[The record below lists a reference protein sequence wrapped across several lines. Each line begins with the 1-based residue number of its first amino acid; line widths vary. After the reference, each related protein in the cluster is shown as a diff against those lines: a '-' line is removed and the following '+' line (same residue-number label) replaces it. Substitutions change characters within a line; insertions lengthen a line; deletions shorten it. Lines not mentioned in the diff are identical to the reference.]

1 MFRKLTACVLAL
13 LLAAPAIQAS
23 PVISSVKSEK
33 EERLAQRVKAGISK
47 LGVGPEARVQ
57 VKLKDKTKLA
67 GYVSEA
73 GAEHFVVMNTGT
85 GHATT
90 IAYPAVAQVQGN
102 NLSTKVKIIITASV
116 IAGIIIVLYIV
127 KGAFCDGC

>member
-13 LLAAPAIQAS
+13 LLAHPASQAA
-23 PVISSVKSEK
+23 SVAGTTEAEK
-33 EERLAQRVKAGISK
+33 AARLAQRVKAGIGK
-47 LGVGPEARVQ
+47 LGLGPEAHVR
-57 VKLKDKTKLA
+57 VKLKDKTQLA

-73 GAEHFVVMNTGT
+73 GAEHFVVLDAAT

>member
-13 LLAAPAIQAS
+13 LLAAPVIQAA
-23 PVISSVKSEK
+23 PVINLVKSEK

-47 LGVGPEARVQ
+47 LGVGPEAHVR

-73 GAEHFVVMNTGT
+73 GAEHFIVMDTETGT
-85 GHATT
+85 ATT
-90 IAYPAVAQVQGN
+90 IAYPSVAQVQGN